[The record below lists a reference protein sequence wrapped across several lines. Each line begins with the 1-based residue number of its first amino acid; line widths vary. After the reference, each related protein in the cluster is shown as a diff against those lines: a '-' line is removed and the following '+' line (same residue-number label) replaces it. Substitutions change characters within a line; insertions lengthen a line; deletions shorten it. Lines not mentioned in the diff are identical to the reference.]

1 MKSVRDE
8 SEFQPERTSLKRKG
22 MWSLQ
27 KRVGFPGGSVGKNS
41 PANAGDRY

>member
-1 MKSVRDE
+1 MKNVGDE
-8 SEFQPERTSLKRKG
+8 SEFQAERTSLQREG

-27 KRVGFPGGSVGKNS
+27 KRVGFPGGSVGKDS